1 MPWQRIV
8 PTAEFVPNSQSA
20 HAQVAAKAGFRLGVS
35 TVSKNATCLTYLFL
49 MFACLVSPGG
59 AWAQSSAPEKIEGH
73 GKVVDES
80 GLPIEGIVVEVLD
93 GAGRSLLEARSDP
106 EGKFSFPSAAARKLQ
121 VRHPNFDPLEQLIGS
136 SAEELILRLRPVT
149 VRETMTITATRT
161 PQSVEGVP
169 AAVVIV
175 GQKELQ
181 QSPSVTL
188 DDTLRQVPAFS
199 LFRRTSSLVAHPTT
213 QGVSLRG
220 IGPSGVSRTLVLSD
234 GIPLNDPFGGWV
246 YWSQLDKTSLEQVEI
261 AAGGGSSLYG
271 SSALGGVIQ
280 LLSRQPENRH
290 LELDIHGGTQATAGA
305 DLLGSAVRGP
315 WSGSFSGS
323 FLHTD
328 GYFIVAPP
336 LRGPVDDRAAS
347 VHYAL
352 RAGGYYKPSS
362 VQSLFLQAGHFAE
375 DRKNGT
381 QVLRNETDITS
392 FRAGYRKE
400 GSSGRAWQLR
410 GYGLVEKFFSN
421 ASSVSANRATETLV
435 TDQRVPVTSA
445 GGSAQWTGLLFSRH
459 LVTTGI
465 DWQWIRANSEDLG
478 YVLGQPSR
486 YQVAGGSQQLGGIFL
501 QDLFTPTNRWM
512 IQLGARLDG
521 WSNYD
526 AERRDLLF
534 STGVLTTTPFV
545 TQKRGTVNPKA
556 GVSYRLAE
564 QLTLRGSYYHSFR
577 APTLN
582 ELYRGFRVGNVQ
594 TNPNDQLG
602 PEKLKGAEGGMDWR
616 LGSNVTARFTGF
628 WNQLE
633 NAVSNITLSAVPALI
648 TRRRENVGEI
658 RAQGIETSLSVRWR
672 RDWSFQGA
680 YLWSDSKVKEF
691 PPNPLLE
698 SKLLPQVPQHRV
710 SASLSYS
717 NARVLSAF
725 ASLRFVGAQYDDDLN
740 TLLLGNF
747 VVLDFQVSR
756 TLHRSLR
763 AYASAENI
771 FDRRFAVAKTPIENI
786 GAPRMLHA
794 GLKLVF

>member
-1 MPWQRIV
+1 
-8 PTAEFVPNSQSA
+8 
-20 HAQVAAKAGFRLGVS
+20 VS
-35 TVSKNATCLTYLFL
+35 TVPKNIPLLAHLFVAL
-49 MFACLVSPGG
+49 ACLIGAAP
-59 AWAQSSAPEKIEGH
+59 AWAQSPASEKTEWH
-73 GKVVDES
+73 GKIVDES
-80 GLPIEGIVVEVLD
+80 GLPIEGIAVEILD
-93 GAGRSLLEARSDP
+93 AEGRTILKAHSDS
-106 EGKFSFPSAAARKLQ
+106 EGRFSFAAATAAKLQ
-121 VRHPNFDPLEQLIGS
+121 VRHPDFEPVERSLGS
-136 SAEELILRLRPVT
+136 PAETLAVTLRPVT

-161 PQSVEGVP
+161 PQPVQGVP
-169 AAVVIV
+169 TAVVVV
-175 GQKELQ
+175 GQKDLQ
-181 QSPSVTL
+181 QSPAVTL

-220 IGPSGVSRTLVLSD
+220 IGPSGVSRTLVLWD

-246 YWSQLDKTSLEQVEI
+246 YWNQLDKNSLEQVEI

-280 LLSRQPENRH
+280 ILSRSFEANH
-290 LELDIHGGTQATAGA
+290 FELDLHGGSQATAGT
-305 DLLGSAVRGP
+305 DVLGSVVHGP
-315 WSGSFSGS
+315 WSGNFSGS

-328 GYFIVAPP
+328 GYVIAAPSI
-336 LRGPVDDRAAS
+336 RGLVDDRAGS
-347 VHYAL
+347 VRYAL
-352 RAGGYYKPSS
+352 RAGGFYKPDRG
-362 VQSLFLQAGHFAE
+362 QSLFMQATHFAE
-375 DRKNGT
+375 DRDNGT
-381 QVLRNETDITS
+381 ALQKNATDITS
-392 FRAGYRKE
+392 MRVGYRRE
-400 GSSGRAWQLR
+400 VANGREWQVR
-410 GYGLVEKFFSN
+410 GYGLVEKFTAN
-421 ASSVSANRATETLV
+421 ATSISSDRRQETLIL
-435 TDQRVPVTSA
+435 DQTVPVKSL

-459 LVTTGI
+459 LVTSGI
-465 DWQWIRANSEDLG
+465 DWQWIRGNSEDLSYTTG
-478 YVLGQPSR
+478 RPSR
-486 YQVAGGSQQLGGIFL
+486 FQVAGGNQQLGGIFA

-521 WSNYD
+521 WSNYN

-534 STGVLTTTPFV
+534 STGALTTVPFV
-545 TQKRGTVNPKA
+545 AQKRGTVNPKV
-556 GVSYRLAE
+556 GVSYRVRE
-564 QLTLRGSYYHSFR
+564 QFTLRGSYYHSFR

-594 TNPNDQLG
+594 TNPNDLLG
-602 PEKLKGAEGGMDWR
+602 PEKLRGAEGGMDWH

-633 NAVSNITLSAVPALI
+633 NAVSNITVSVVPGLI

-658 RAQGIETSLSVRWR
+658 QAQGIETSLSVRWR
-672 RDWSFQGA
+672 RDWSLQGA
-680 YLWSDSKVKEF
+680 YLWSDSKVTEF

-725 ASLRFVGAQYDDDLN
+725 VSARFVGAQFDDDLN

-747 VVLDFQVSR
+747 AVLDFHVSR

-763 AYASAENI
+763 VYASAENL
-771 FDRRFAVAKTPIENI
+771 FDRRFAVAKTPLENL
-786 GAPRMLHA
+786 GAPRMVHA